1 MDRNDR
7 SLGWMIREKVSHEVS
22 MIKNQGF
29 GFNWGISLR
38 RGDAPLSLA

>member
-1 MDRNDR
+1 MVLGVVTALFEGGFIETKVR

-29 GFNWGISLR
+29 GFS
-38 RGDAPLSLA
+38 